1 MACFSGRSCDDHHI
15 AEQVGGANG
24 DEPFSPVS
32 IATPLAA
39 HPRCSPLSFGHMTY
53 SYISW
58 LLFILQLVLL
68 ASTGFLAPIKMQ
80 PRLGHY
86 LCYTVGDAVAW
97 LAYAIAAMLFD
108 GRVGNDVP
116 GGGYLFVGLL
126 GWLVGS
132 GIFLVR
138 AKRRTR

>member
-1 MACFSGRSCDDHHI
+1 
-15 AEQVGGANG
+15 
-24 DEPFSPVS
+24 
-32 IATPLAA
+32 
-39 HPRCSPLSFGHMTY
+39 MTY

-68 ASTGFLAPIKMQ
+68 ASTGWLAPVKMQ

-86 LCYTVGDAVAW
+86 VCYTVAVAVAW
-97 LAYAIAAMLFD
+97 LAYAVAAMLFD
-108 GRVGNDVP
+108 AKVGNDVP
-116 GGGYLFVGLL
+116 GGGYLFIGLL